1 MEVVWRRIMPKST
14 GWQLDLRRSGCCI
27 SALTLIVLSSQCQA
41 QAPAATPAGTFD
53 LDKDREAMVLLDGQ
67 WRFQP
72 GDDPDG
78 KKGWA
83 NPSFDD
89 SKWPLISSEKPWSE
103 QGFKDM
109 GGTAWYRVKVLIP
122 EGEKPL
128 SLYIPPIT
136 TNYQV
141 FADGIYLGGLG
152 DMPPHE
158 HAYTSVRR
166 VYELP
171 QPTSSGARTLLIAIR
186 IWHWPRWAKFN
197 GGGLAGSLRI
207 GGTRQI
213 RSRTLL
219 RNHESAWFS
228 LSHVFLGILDVL
240 AGLAA
245 VSFFVFRPREREYLW
260 FGVISVLSAAQR
272 FLLVYTSSHSVAF
285 EENSLTMQLLDL
297 GQRVASV
304 AFYYRLLEGKRD
316 KFFLLAMGSLAAI
329 VPLLSVE
336 RLGLVS
342 VALWRELFTVLCIP
356 AAVWVLALLTRRA
369 IQGLPDAR
377 VLLVPV
383 LFQQLIRLAEWIILI
398 VQATGWYSI
407 PSAWF
412 NFTVDW
418 PFPFTF
424 DNLADALFLAAM
436 LAILITRYMRT
447 RKDEERYK
455 REREAAQIV
464 QQVLIPEEI
473 PAIPGFSIQ
482 SVYKPFGEVGGDF
495 FQIVPTCNG
504 GALIA
509 IGDVSGKGLPAAMTV
524 SLLVG
529 TFRTLA
535 RYTQEPGEILSAMN
549 VRMLARSNGGFTT
562 CLVLR
567 ADLDGRV
574 TIANAGHIAPYVNG
588 NEISLDSGLPL
599 GLSAETVY
607 QESAI
612 SLVQHDRLTLV
623 TDGVVE
629 ARSKTGELFGFER
642 MQTIVHQD
650 AEFIAR
656 IAQEFGQDDDITAV
670 SLSYTPLTAA
680 A

>member
-1 MEVVWRRIMPKST
+1 
-14 GWQLDLRRSGCCI
+14 
-27 SALTLIVLSSQCQA
+27 
-41 QAPAATPAGTFD
+41 
-53 LDKDREAMVLLDGQ
+53 
-67 WRFQP
+67 
-72 GDDPDG
+72 
-78 KKGWA
+78 
-83 NPSFDD
+83 
-89 SKWPLISSEKPWSE
+89 
-103 QGFKDM
+103 
-109 GGTAWYRVKVLIP
+109 
-122 EGEKPL
+122 
-128 SLYIPPIT
+128 
-136 TNYQV
+136 
-141 FADGIYLGGLG
+141 
-152 DMPPHE
+152 
-158 HAYTSVRR
+158 
-166 VYELP
+166 
-171 QPTSSGARTLLIAIR
+171 
-186 IWHWPRWAKFN
+186 
-197 GGGLAGSLRI
+197 
-207 GGTRQI
+207 
-213 RSRTLL
+213 
-219 RNHESAWFS
+219 
-228 LSHVFLGILDVL
+228 
-240 AGLAA
+240 
-245 VSFFVFRPREREYLW
+245 
-260 FGVISVLSAAQR
+260 
-272 FLLVYTSSHSVAF
+272 
-285 EENSLTMQLLDL
+285 
-297 GQRVASV
+297 
-304 AFYYRLLEGKRD
+304 
-316 KFFLLAMGSLAAI
+316 
-329 VPLLSVE
+329 
-336 RLGLVS
+336 
-342 VALWRELFTVLCIP
+342 
-356 AAVWVLALLTRRA
+356 
-369 IQGLPDAR
+369 
-377 VLLVPV
+377 
-383 LFQQLIRLAEWIILI
+383 
-398 VQATGWYSI
+398 
-407 PSAWF
+407 
-412 NFTVDW
+412 
-418 PFPFTF
+418 
-424 DNLADALFLAAM
+424 LFLAAM